1 MREARSLG
9 FISLGTPTESDGMF
23 QGSFKDSLGVWVGG
37 GVCLTLDCS
46 SLFCSRYL
54 ILTLQIRKDAA
65 TRRQNPNYRQQT
77 ALQAPWAIGPWSL
90 EGTA

>member
-23 QGSFKDSLGVWVGG
+23 QGSFKDSLKVWVGE

-46 SLFCSRYL
+46 SLFCSRYISGSL
-54 ILTLQIRKDAA
+54 PSKSVLPRKDAA
-65 TRRQNPNYRQQT
+65 TRRQNPNPPQQT
-77 ALQAPWAIGPWSL
+77 ALQAP
-90 EGTA
+90 